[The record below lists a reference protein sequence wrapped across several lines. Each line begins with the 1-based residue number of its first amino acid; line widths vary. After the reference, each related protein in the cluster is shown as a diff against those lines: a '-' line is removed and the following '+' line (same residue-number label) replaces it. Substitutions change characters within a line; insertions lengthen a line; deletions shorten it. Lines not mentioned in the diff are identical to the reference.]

1 MKAATIAPTGS
12 WNSVRGDER
21 APQRCGAAPR
31 NRLEVVAISKSA
43 ARGARVPRVSIGMPV
58 WNGQDFIRDGLASL
72 LGQSF
77 GDFEL
82 IISDNGSTDATQAIC
97 QEYARVDKRIRYY
110 RNETNAGLQANFA
123 KALGLAVAPYFM
135 WGCHDDQ
142 WDPSYVER
150 MVSVLDRRESVV
162 LAGSNSAS
170 IDQSGAQRRQYDN
183 VAVYSL
189 SGTSARAHRFIRA
202 RPGGGH
208 ATLIY
213 GLMRTAV
220 IQRIG
225 YRAPG
230 KIRNMD
236 RGYYAIDLVTLFRLI
251 FEGEFHVTNETLYY
265 RRDVVTDPTTTS
277 RGGRYGR
284 LGWQRIPRL
293 ARTVP
298 DVRGYYRD
306 LRAIIGHSNLGPRE
320 RAALNR
326 ATVKQELLFYPAYA
340 RAYLERRI
348 RRR

>member
-1 MKAATIAPTGS
+1 MI
-12 WNSVRGDER
+12 
-21 APQRCGAAPR
+21 
-31 NRLEVVAISKSA
+31 AISKNA
-43 ARGARVPRVSIGMPV
+43 ARGARAPRVSIGMPV

-82 IISDNGSTDATQAIC
+82 IISDNGSTDATEAIC
-97 QEYARVDKRIRYY
+97 QEYARVDKRIRYF
-110 RNETNAGLQANFA
+110 RNETNTGLQANFA
-123 KALGLAVAPYFM
+123 KVLDLAVAPYFM
-135 WGCHDDQ
+135 WGCPDDQ
-142 WDPSYVER
+142 WDPSYVEK
-150 MVSVLDRRESVV
+150 MVGVLDRRESVV

-170 IDQSGAQRRQYDN
+170 IDQFGAQRRQYDN
-183 VAVYSL
+183 VAVYSR

-225 YRAPG
+225 YRALG
-230 KIRNMD
+230 RIRNMN

-265 RRDVVTDPTTTS
+265 RRDVVAGPTTTS
-277 RGGRYGR
+277 QDGLYGR

-306 LRAIIGHSNLGPRE
+306 LRAIIGRSNLGPRE
-320 RAALNR
+320 KAALKR
-326 ATVKQELLFYPAYA
+326 TTIMEELVFYPAYV
-340 RAYLERRI
+340 RAYLQRRI
-348 RRR
+348 RQR